1 MKVLKL
7 SRSRKVMVLVILMS
21 LKIINQPR
29 VNKNKMI
36 KKTGGLSAMDLQK
49 IESCLQTK
57 AKRLNLRL
65 THPNF
70 SNKKLNSK
78 KIYNLKRWN

>member
-1 MKVLKL
+1 MKVMKL

-49 IESCLQTK
+49 IENCLQTK

-70 SNKKLNSK
+70 SNKKLNRK